1 MWYVVLA
8 IIAVLLIIYLWPVFV
23 GIIAGVVAI
32 TIGWRIYVFAYFHG
46 KKFAAL
52 KNNIATYVQ
61 DCNELNE
68 HIEELKSVDLGVN
81 QLSRGTASHHD
92 NSKLN
97 YKRKGLEELK
107 YAPNVCNCT
116 KTVCD
121 GAKREPFKY
130 FCKYFGVK
138 ADEPTLEKFETALN
152 NFEAVEEGKIALQNQ
167 KQEIYTNF
175 GSGIPRLIKKF
186 CGPRLEKELGFEEVD
201 LSDLYFPVFRF
212 SYTSA
217 GGNSSDGWD
226 IVMDT
231 QQLEAF
237 VQFLSDKVKFA
248 KSAAWQRA
256 LMTSALREKIK
267 QRDDY
272 TCQNCGLSTAQEPN
286 LLLEIDHII
295 PVSKGGMTA
304 EDNLQT
310 LCWRC
315 NRKKGAR
322 LTMPAS

>member
-1 MWYVVLA
+1 MWYVILV

-23 GIIAGVVAI
+23 GIAVIFAA
-32 TIGWRIYVFAYFHG
+32 WEIYVFAYFRS
-46 KKFAAL
+46 
-52 KNNIATYVQ
+52 KNFLAIKNSITTYVQ

-81 QLSRGTASHHD
+81 QPSRGTATHYD
-92 NSKLN
+92 NSKFK

-107 YAPNVCNCT
+107 YAPNVFNCS
-116 KTVCD
+116 KAVCD
-121 GAKREPFKY
+121 GAKRDPFGY
-130 FCKYFGVK
+130 FCKYFKVK

-152 NFEAVEEGKIALQNQ
+152 NFEAVEEGKTALQNQ
-167 KQEIYTNF
+167 KQEIYANF

-186 CGPRLEKELGFEEVD
+186 CGPRLEKELGFEEID

-212 SYTSA
+212 SYTSP
-217 GGNSSDGWD
+217 GGNKSDGWD

-237 VQFLSDKVKFA
+237 VQYLSDKVKFA
-248 KSAAWQRA
+248 KSVAGQRA

-272 TCQNCGLSTAQEPN
+272 TCQNCGLSTTREPN

-322 LTMPAS
+322 LTVPVS